1 MNSVVSDECGYSRHS
16 ARITMGNS
24 VGFYAVSRDLGSS
37 RVLNPHGS
45 DLNLLTDPGGGSSNV
60 QRLSVTC
67 LDIDGEVSRLS
78 YLEENEGSETSST
91 VPTKSIASYGS
102 RLSVHSCPESSQ
114 DVRVEQ
120 VKNVV
125 PENKSIS
132 ADTFRPP
139 NLETWR
145 DIDSDASSQPNTE
158 PAQDVGEE
166 KVHTEFSRLTSM
178 SHYLEISPDIPSLKD
193 ASVKQTALDRYA
205 HNSKRHDHYIPLQS
219 TKVIES
225 LLLELQEGDPT
236 LLSPVGSMVT
246 PLREDPERERPIIYT
261 ATNAADWRLGT
272 ILEES
277 GSSQKQPCSPEAKS
291 TENIDK
297 YNSSDDDD
305 GMTIGSAVNVT
316 DIEAEREKEEGI
328 QLCLEPYEDKI
339 ERIEEYLNSSDSHS
353 STIDKKAG
361 VEAEMGHSRRQSSVD
376 VSAVI
381 GGNHNITY
389 LHFGSGLEDD
399 VTKVV
404 SSEYSQGVSCTTSTP
419 AFGEDSLVSEI
430 HLFIDDYNPSIK
442 DSPVPHAK
450 TQPVPCERSQSNKK
464 CSAVPKETRPE
475 GVSKV
480 SEPEEEEQYQE
491 ALEVNEVTE
500 SWGQRLVPPLSA
512 GSQNGVS
519 AGKTGTRGLAA
530 NESGNYFIHF
540 SCNHLSLI
548 ISGFKYRL
556 WYFVC
561 FACNE

>member
-1 MNSVVSDECGYSRHS
+1 
-16 ARITMGNS
+16 MGNS
-24 VGFYAVSRDLGSS
+24 VGFYAVTRDLGSS
-37 RVLNPHGS
+37 RVINPHGS
-45 DLNLLTDPGGGSSNV
+45 DLNLLTDPGGGCNNV

-78 YLEENEGSETSST
+78 YLEENESSETSST
-91 VPTKSIASYGS
+91 VPAKSIASYGS
-102 RLSVHSCPESSQ
+102 RLSVHSCPEASQ
-114 DVRVEQ
+114 DVRAEEA
-120 VKNVV
+120 KNVAL
-125 PENKSIS
+125 ENKSIG

-158 PAQDVGEE
+158 PAPDVAEE
-166 KVHTEFSRLTSM
+166 KGQADLSRLSSQYVEAS
-178 SHYLEISPDIPSLKD
+178 SHTPSLKD
-193 ASVKQTALDRYA
+193 AACSQTTSDCFT
-205 HNSKRHDHYIPLQS
+205 HSSKRQDHYIPLQS

-225 LLLELQEGDPT
+225 LLMELQEGDPT
-236 LLSPVGSMVT
+236 FLSPVSGIT
-246 PLREDPERERPIIYT
+246 PLRDDPDRGRPVIYT
-261 ATNAADWRLGT
+261 ATNSADWRLGT

-277 GSSQKQPCSPEAKS
+277 GSSQKQACSPEAKP
-291 TENIDK
+291 TEGIDK

-316 DIEAEREKEEGI
+316 DIDAEREKEEGI

-361 VEAEMGHSRRQSSVD
+361 VEAEIGHSRRQSSVD

-404 SSEYSQGVSCTTSTP
+404 SSEYSRGASCTTGTP

-430 HLFIDDYNPSIK
+430 HLFIDDYNPSVK
-442 DSPVPHAK
+442 NSPLPHAK
-450 TQPVPCERSQSNKK
+450 TRPIPCEKPQAKGYPG
-464 CSAVPKETRPE
+464 VPRESRTE
-475 GVSKV
+475 GASKV
-480 SEPEEEEQYQE
+480 SELDEEEHYQE

-500 SWGQRLVPPLSA
+500 SWGQSLAPPLAA
-512 GSQNGVS
+512 GSENGVS
-519 AGKTGTRGLAA
+519 AGKTGRGGLAA
-530 NESGNYFIHF
+530 HRFGCPSSKLCRTI
-540 SCNHLSLI
+540 
-548 ISGFKYRL
+548 KT
-556 WYFVC
+556 
-561 FACNE
+561 